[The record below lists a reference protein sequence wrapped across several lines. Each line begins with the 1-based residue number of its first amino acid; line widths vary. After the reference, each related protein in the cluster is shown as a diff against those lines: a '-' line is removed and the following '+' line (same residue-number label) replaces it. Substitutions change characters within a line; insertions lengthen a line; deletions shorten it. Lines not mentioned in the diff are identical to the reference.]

1 MSLRSYLFL
10 RTPVTGLG
18 PPLSSMASRPQLNLV
33 MFPKTLFTELSGM
46 GHILGSTEQ
55 GAVSSIQALSHEE
68 SLIELCGQSPS
79 QRHMPWWLPLPSL
92 RQAHELSR
100 GPGAT
105 KPEGI
110 YTPFGHGAS
119 GTAG

>member
-1 MSLRSYLFL
+1 MSLQSYLFL
-10 RTPVTGLG
+10 RTPVIGLG

-33 MFPKTLFTELSGM
+33 MFPKTLFTESPGM
-46 GHILGSTEQ
+46 GHILRSTEQ
-55 GAVSSIQALSHEE
+55 VTVSSIQALSHEG
-68 SLIELCGQSPS
+68 SLLELCGRSPS

-105 KPEGI
+105 KPEGFI
-110 YTPFGHGAS
+110 PHLVTE
-119 GTAG
+119 